1 MTSFLLNVR
10 ASVEFTYK
18 IRDLLYEDLCWDP
31 VVYRGM
37 VFLLLGSLNVVVEGR
52 EGFFGESQCS
62 CFNAEATHVRTS
74 LWPTRP
80 ELFLPDVK
88 QGRT

>member
-1 MTSFLLNVR
+1 MSFLLNMC

-18 IRDLLYEDLCWDP
+18 TRDLLCEDLCWDP

-52 EGFFGESQCS
+52 EGFLGESQCS
-62 CFNAEATHVRTS
+62 CFNAEATHIRTS
-74 LWPTRP
+74 LRPTRP
-80 ELFLPDVK
+80 KLFQPDVK